1 MMVVNEFQN
10 ILSTATA
17 PVVKYDD
24 MVSEIAQNVGIG
36 RQSVCKIIAE
46 YRHTGTV
53 SAPNKT
59 RVRST
64 LFDKIDRF
72 DRNGIR
78 QKVHSIWLRRKLPTV
93 DTILAEVNDDPGLPN
108 FKRTTLF
115 KTIKKLDFV
124 FTKMKRCSVLTERED
139 LIVWR
144 RNYLYDI
151 RKYREEGRPIYY
163 LDESWVNVDDCAGPT
178 AWTAG
183 KHDGPDECAA
193 AASKS
198 ATGPRKRLIVLH
210 IGSDKGFLPDGL
222 LCFESKNAG
231 ADCRD
236 EMDGER
242 FIEWFEN
249 VVPMLDP
256 NAVVVMDNAPHH
268 SVKTERIPNASS
280 SKKAEILEWLG
291 SKGVT
296 VGRPM
301 LKPQLLA
308 KVRQLKPRFSS
319 CVVDNVAK
327 TAGHTV
333 LRLPPYHGEF
343 NPIKLAWAAVKE
355 RVKKKNKTFEVEDV
369 RQLITIAVELVTG
382 EDWGGFIE
390 RAIEEENKIWEVD
403 DIMDELIDKMEPCA
417 TTAAGQTS
425 DFSD

>member
-1 MMVVNEFQN
+1 MVNEFQK
-10 ILSTATA
+10 ILATATA
-17 PVVKYDD
+17 PVMKYDD
-24 MVSEIAQNVGIG
+24 MVCEISQNVGIG

-46 YRHTGTV
+46 YRSTGTV
-53 SAPNKT
+53 SVPNKT
-59 RVRST
+59 RVRTT
-64 LFDKIDRF
+64 LFDKIDHF
-72 DRNGIR
+72 DRIGIR
-78 QKVHSIWLRRKLPTV
+78 QKVHSLWLQRKLPTV
-93 DTILAEVNDDPGLPN
+93 DTILAEVNDDPGLPD

-124 FTKMKRCSVLTERED
+124 FTKMKRCSILTETDD

-144 RNYLYDI
+144 RNYLCDI
-151 RKYREEGRPIYY
+151 RKYRKEGRPIYY
-163 LDESWVNVDDCAGPT
+163 LDESWVDVDDGANPPT
-178 AWTAG
+178 DTR
-183 KHDGPDECAA
+183 DGPDKCAA
-193 AASKS
+193 AGPKGG
-198 ATGPRKRLIVLH
+198 ATGTGRRLIVLH
-210 IGSDKGFLPDGL
+210 IGSDRGFLPDGL
-222 LCFESKNAG
+222 LCLESKNAD

-242 FIEWFEN
+242 FIEWFEH
-249 VVPMLDP
+249 VVPLLDP

-296 VGRPM
+296 VNRPM

-327 TAGHTV
+327 TAGHVV

-343 NPIKLAWAAVKE
+343 NPIKLAWGAVRRRVKE
-355 RVKKKNKTFEVEDV
+355 KNKTFEVEDV
-369 RQLITIAVELVTG
+369 RQLITIAVDQVTA
-382 EDWGGFIE
+382 EDWCGFIE

-417 TTAAGQTS
+417 TKAGGQAS
-425 DFSD
+425 DFLD